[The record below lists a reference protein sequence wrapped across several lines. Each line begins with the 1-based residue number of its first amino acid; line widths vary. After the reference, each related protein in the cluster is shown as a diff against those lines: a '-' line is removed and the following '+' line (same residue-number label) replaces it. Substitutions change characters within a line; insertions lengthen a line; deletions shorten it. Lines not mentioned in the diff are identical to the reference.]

1 MPYPQKVYQDGR
13 SQVVQL
19 FIYCFNNQKTYTT
32 YDGDP
37 SEGAQVSESR
47 NSDNVLIGSVTF
59 GDARKGTIN
68 CQYELIGDEL
78 PNSPN
83 QLYPGYIISF
93 RQRFYVVG
101 PMKVPITKNGII
113 KFSFEATELQN
124 PFFPG
129 LLSLLGQQ
137 LKVTAATADLPDTAD
152 GAASNIL
159 PGAAVAYTL
168 ESYAVEGAAAPA
180 GFSIHAS
187 TGVITIAN
195 TVTAGIYDVRAV
207 ATETITLPEGGT
219 VTRTG
224 WGRLT
229 FAVTA

>member
-19 FIYCFNNQKTYTT
+19 FIYCFNNLKTYTT

-78 PNSPN
+78 PGSAN
-83 QLYPGYIISF
+83 QLHPGYIISF

-101 PMKVPITKNGII
+101 PMKVPIVKNGII
-113 KFSFEATELQN
+113 KFSFEATELQS
-124 PFFPG
+124 PFCPA

-137 LKVTAATADLPDTAD
+137 LLETEAAGSLPVTVD
-152 GAASNIL
+152 GSASNIL
-159 PGAAVAYTL
+159 AGAAVVYTL
-168 ESYAVEGAAAPA
+168 ESYATEGAAAPA
-180 GFSIHAS
+180 GITINAS

-195 TVTAGIYDVRAV
+195 TVSAGTYDVRAV
-207 ATETITLPEGGT
+207 VTETITLPEGGT
-219 VTRTG
+219 VSRVG

-229 FAVTA
+229 FVVT